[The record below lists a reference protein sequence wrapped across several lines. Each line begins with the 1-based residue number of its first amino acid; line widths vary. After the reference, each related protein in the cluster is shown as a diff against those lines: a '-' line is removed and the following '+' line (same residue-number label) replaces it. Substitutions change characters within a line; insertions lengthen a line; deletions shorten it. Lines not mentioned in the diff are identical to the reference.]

1 MTDKQCINCGGCAMR
16 ELNEEQYRQTKI
28 SDFKNT
34 LGQIKNTAPVYD
46 EPIFVP
52 DGQRRRAD
60 LEFSYEKQILKLG
73 FNEQATHNLIDINIC
88 PMLDTLLNNLLEPL
102 HRFLTEFCRIP
113 ITHKS
118 KKKLTTVYIHTGSV
132 QLLHADNGVDILLKL
147 DTEPGLEHRLLVA
160 DFINTMPDVC
170 RLSWE
175 IKHKPA
181 ETVTEKFSPELY
193 IAGYTVKIPQG
204 VFLQA
209 SKIAETE
216 MINKVLE
223 YMGDTRGKIADLFCG
238 LGTFTYP
245 LAKEKVNEIISV
257 DSFAPSL
264 KGLEAALNFNQIHNV
279 TVINKN
285 LFKYPFDAD
294 ELKDIKALVIDPPR
308 AGAHEQCREITKI
321 PADKRPSKIV
331 FVSCNPKTFVYDA
344 KMLIGAGYSFSRVT
358 FIDQFV
364 YSKHEELI
372 ALFKLTPKAKGE

>member
-1 MTDKQCINCGGCAMR
+1 
-16 ELNEEQYRQTKI
+16 
-28 SDFKNT
+28 
-34 LGQIKNTAPVYD
+34 
-46 EPIFVP
+46 
-52 DGQRRRAD
+52 
-60 LEFSYEKQILKLG
+60 
-73 FNEQATHNLIDINIC
+73 
-88 PMLDTLLNNLLEPL
+88 
-102 HRFLTEFCRIP
+102 
-113 ITHKS
+113 
-118 KKKLTTVYIHTGSV
+118 
-132 QLLHADNGVDILLKL
+132 
-147 DTEPGLEHRLLVA
+147 
-160 DFINTMPDVC
+160 MPDVC

-294 ELKDIKALVIDPPR
+294 DLKDIKALVIDPPR